1 LYKVDESRTFNNMNM
16 MLNLIASWLFLA
28 TLGTGFGQP
37 IITDQPMTQAT
48 APGATFSFQVGA
60 TGTAPLAYQW
70 QKNPGKGFSDL
81 ADRANAALQYPEARA
96 GCA

>member
-1 LYKVDESRTFNNMNM
+1 MKI
-16 MLNLIASWLFLA
+16 MLNLIAAWLFLA
-28 TLGTGFGQP
+28 ALGTGFGQP
-37 IITDQPMTQAT
+37 IITDQPRTQAT

-60 TGTAPLAYQW
+60 TGTAPLACQW

-81 ADRANAALQYPEARA
+81 ADRTNAALQYLVARA

>member
-1 LYKVDESRTFNNMNM
+1 MKM
-16 MLNLIASWLFLA
+16 MLNLIAAWLFLA
-28 TLGTGFGQP
+28 ALGTGFGQP

-48 APGATFSFQVGA
+48 APGATFSLQVGA

-70 QKNPGKGFSDL
+70 QKDPGKGFSDL
-81 ADRANAALQYPEARA
+81 ADRTNDTLQYPVARA